1 MTIFLI
7 LAPYG
12 AFATL
17 MLVTSAAVSLLAS
30 AAICLMV
37 MAYDAFRGRSI
48 KMLAAGSVIV
58 FAALGAYIT
67 LVDSGLSSSAVK
79 LTVDAGVLAISLAS
93 LVIRQPFTLQ
103 YAREMVDAE
112 TAQLPGFMRANYI
125 ITWAWTGAFLLM
137 MIANVLMIYIPGLPL
152 WSGIAIA
159 FAARNSA
166 VYFTKWYPQYRK
178 AKYAT
183 PPANA
188 LPVTR

>member
-12 AFATL
+12 AFAML
-17 MLVTSAAVSLLAS
+17 MLVTSAAVSLFVS
-30 AAICLMV
+30 AAIGMMV
-37 MAYDAFRGRSI
+37 MAHDAWRGRSI
-48 KMLAAGSVIV
+48 KVLGAGSVIL
-58 FAALGAYIT
+58 FAALCAYIT
-67 LVDSGLSSSAVK
+67 LGDRGLSSSAVK
-79 LTVDAGVLAISLAS
+79 LTIDVGVFAISLTS
-93 LVIRQPFTLQ
+93 LVMRKPFTLQ

-112 TAQLPGFMRANYI
+112 TAQLAGFIRANYI

-137 MIANVLMIYIPGLPL
+137 MIANVLTIYVPGWPL
-152 WSGIAIA
+152 WSGIVIA

-178 AKYAT
+178 AKYGA

-188 LPVTR
+188 LPGTH

>member
-7 LAPYG
+7 LAPYA

-17 MLVTSAAVSLLAS
+17 MLVSSAAVSVFAS

-37 MAYDAFRGRSI
+37 IAYDALRGRSL
-48 KMLAAGSVIV
+48 KMLGAGSVIV

-67 LVDSGLSSSAVK
+67 LLDRSLSSSAVK
-79 LTVDAGVLAISLAS
+79 LAVDAGVFAISLTS
-93 LVIRQPFTLQ
+93 LVIRKPFTLQ

-112 TAQLPGFMRANYI
+112 TAQLPGFARANYI

-137 MIANVLMIYIPGLPL
+137 MIANVLMIYVPGLPL
-152 WSGIAIA
+152 WSGLVIA

-178 AKYAT
+178 AKHAA
-183 PPANA
+183 PANA
-188 LPVTR
+188 GAL